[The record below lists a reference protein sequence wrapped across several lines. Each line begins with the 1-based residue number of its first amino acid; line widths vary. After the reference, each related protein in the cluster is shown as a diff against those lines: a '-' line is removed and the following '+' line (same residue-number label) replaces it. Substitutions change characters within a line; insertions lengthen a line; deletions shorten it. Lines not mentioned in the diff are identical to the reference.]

1 MRNTSINEK
10 FTSKGAKMKHKT
22 LKTYIILIAV
32 ISALVIPSTVL
43 AKGNVTYKGEA
54 DKIVFE
60 PGSASSPTNLFP
72 EFEKVMPG
80 DSLTETIEVKNDSA
94 EGDEIKIYMRALGAD
109 SGSEDFLSQLELTVD
124 ANDSKLFDAKASEK
138 TGLDD
143 WTLLGTLAKGGTAS
157 LDVKLGVPITLGND
171 YQDKVGTLKWQFKVE
186 TVDQENDDNNDDDNN
201 DNDNTNDE
209 GDGSTDNDGGT
220 TDDTD
225 KDSKTKS
232 VSKKNLSSTGDT
244 AAITGAL
251 VILALA
257 AVVLVAT
264 FRKRQKH

>member
-1 MRNTSINEK
+1 MRK
-10 FTSKGAKMKHKT
+10 

-32 ISALVIPSTVL
+32 IAALVIPSTVL

-72 EFEKVMPG
+72 GFENVMPG

-94 EGDEIKIYMRALGAD
+94 EGDEINIYMRALGAD

-186 TVDQENDDNNDDDNN
+186 TVDQENDDNNGDDNN
-201 DNDNTNDE
+201 DNDNTND
-209 GDGSTDNDGGT
+209 GDNDGGT

>member
-1 MRNTSINEK
+1 
-10 FTSKGAKMKHKT
+10 MKHKK

-32 ISALVIPSTVL
+32 IAALVIPSTVL

-72 EFEKVMPG
+72 GFEKVMPG

-94 EGDEIKIYMRALGAD
+94 EGDEIKVYMRALGAD

-124 ANDSKLFDAKASEK
+124 DNGNKLFDSKASEK
-138 TGLDD
+138 TGLED
-143 WTLLGTLAKGGTAS
+143 WTLLGTLAKGGTAN
-157 LDVKLGVPITLGND
+157 LNVKLGVPITMGND

-186 TVDQENDDNNDDDNN
+186 TVDQENDDNNDDDN
-201 DNDNTNDE
+201 DNNNNN
-209 GDGSTDNDGGT
+209 GSS

-232 VSKKNLSSTGDT
+232 VTKKSLSSTGDT

-251 VILALA
+251 VILVIA
-257 AVVLVAT
+257 AIVLVAT